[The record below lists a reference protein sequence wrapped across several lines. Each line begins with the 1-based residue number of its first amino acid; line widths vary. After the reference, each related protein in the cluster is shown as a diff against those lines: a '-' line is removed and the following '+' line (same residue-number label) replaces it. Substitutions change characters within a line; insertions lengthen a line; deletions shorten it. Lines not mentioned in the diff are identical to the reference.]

1 MTKLV
6 FHLGDMKT
14 GSTAIQTAL
23 SSKGWKCNSV
33 KLLYAAGNKVSH
45 ITFAQSLSGRVDPT
59 RIGKLARD
67 ITSEIE
73 AHPDADVAVISAEH
87 FENVDPKALKQAIET
102 YFPGALAQAR
112 FLAYVRPHADRIPS
126 TYAERVKTGMYVGT
140 LEELQSTLHDRETF
154 VYTPRFL
161 AWRETFGAAFE
172 LRPMIRDLLYR
183 NDVVADFMQFAL
195 QTDDFTLT
203 DTPDANESLSLE
215 NLSIVRE
222 LHVKLN
228 GGKHKGLPY
237 QSTLGRALA
246 RRMNESAFRNGTK
259 LRIHKTLAEKVRK
272 QYAADAIALD
282 AAFFKGTPM
291 TDALNAAPAKA
302 VDAEQSVRIQDH
314 FTDREQYLINIFLD
328 QTVVLVKADPDGLAD
343 TLRAEHRITTIG
355 DDHGDAEAVP
365 ARRRLHK
372 GRKGAVAAVAEPV
385 DEGNTA
391 VAGEGKRARR
401 GRAGGKAGPGK
412 AAAGNAGVGRAGAG
426 RAGGGKR
433 AGGRGG
439 RARAAKPDLPTED

>member
-33 KLLYAAGNKVSH
+33 KLLYPAGNKVSH
-45 ITFAQSLSGRVDPT
+45 ITFAQSLSGRVDPSRT
-59 RIGKLARD
+59 EKLARD

-73 AHPDADVAVISAEH
+73 AHPEADVAVISAEH
-87 FENVDPKALKQAIET
+87 FENVDPKVLKRAIET
-102 YFPGALAQAR
+102 YFPGALAEAR
-112 FLAYVRPHADRIPS
+112 FLAYVRPHADRFPS

-140 LEELQSTLHDRETF
+140 LEELQTTLHDRETF

-172 LRPMIRDLLYR
+172 LRPMIRDLLFR

-195 QTDDFTLT
+195 QTDDFTLS

-228 GGKHKGLPY
+228 GGKHKGQPY
-237 QSTLGRALA
+237 QSTIGRALA

-259 LRIHKTLAEKVRK
+259 VRIHKALAEKVRD
-272 QYAADAIALD
+272 QYADDAAALD

-291 TDALNAAPAKA
+291 TDALKAAPAKA
-302 VDAEQSVRIQDH
+302 VDAAQSVRIQDH
-314 FTDREQYLINIFLD
+314 FTDREQYLINTFLD
-328 QTVVLVKADPDGLAD
+328 QTVVLVKANPDQLAG
-343 TLRAEHRITTIG
+343 TLRAEHRTTVL
-355 DDHGDAEAVP
+355 AEEEGEAAPVK
-365 ARRRLHK
+365 RRAHK
-372 GRKGAVAAVAEPV
+372 GRKGAAAAGAETA
-385 DEGNTA
+385 GAGKAA
-391 VAGEGKRARR
+391 VAGEGKRAGM
-401 GRAGGKAGPGK
+401 GRAGGKAGGGK
-412 AAAGNAGVGRAGAG
+412 M
-426 RAGGGKR
+426 GGGKR
-433 AGGRGG
+433 LGARGG
-439 RARAAKPDLPTED
+439 RARAAKPEVPTED